1 MSSKQELVPQW
12 RNVKVG
18 KIDFAASDKKTI
30 SLQKVNPLR
39 WISMLFKI
47 VVVENNTANPTE
59 VEDTI
64 LNIVKN
70 AKLTLDKDD
79 VKFSYDLRKKF
90 YKQKIRKGTE
100 PYNNRNTVLGQNAT
114 VTYVC
119 RIRHDFASN
128 PLDQND
134 ISALLPV
141 AKYGEITLQIEWG
154 ALADLFSA
162 NTGGT
167 SITVASSGCWVQAR
181 ECYLLNKDSHAA
193 FARGELGNG
202 FFDLRESTQS
212 KSITKA
218 FTNLENDA
226 FEIPVKPSQV
236 KVLNQLILSKDN
248 AGLKSNAL
256 VTDISLQDVRGAG
269 IRYITTDYDDF
280 SKSQKDEYQ
289 IESLEDGYIF
299 FDYNELLNGGLIN
312 DDSSDSIKLMATT
325 PAPAGTPY
333 VEVLTEYLK
342 GRA

>member
-1 MSSKQELVPQW
+1 MSAQQLVPQF
-12 RNVKVG
+12 RNIKVG
-18 KIDFAASDKKTI
+18 KIPFLASDKQSI
-30 SLQKVNPLR
+30 PLSRVNPLR
-39 WISMLFKI
+39 WVSMYFKI
-47 VVVENNTANPTE
+47 VVVESGALNPTE

-70 AKLTLDKDD
+70 VKLTLDKDD

-90 YKQKIRKGTE
+90 YKHKVRKGTE
-100 PYNNRNTVLGQNAT
+100 PSNNRNALIAAGQTVIY
-114 VTYVC
+114 YV
-119 RIRHDFASN
+119 RIRQDFASN

-141 AKYGEITLQIEWG
+141 AKYGELTLQVEWG
-154 ALADLFSA
+154 ALADMFSA
-162 NTGGT
+162 NTGT
-167 SITVASSGCWVQAR
+167 TAITVASSGCWIQAR
-181 ECYLLNKDSHAA
+181 ECYLLDKKQHEL

-202 FFDLRESTQS
+202 FLDFREATQS
-212 KSITKA
+212 KKIDKA
-218 FTNLENDA
+218 YTNLENDA

-236 KVLNQLILSKDN
+236 KVLNQLVLAKDN

-269 IRYITTDYDDF
+269 IRYLTTDYDDF
-280 SKSQKDEYQ
+280 NASLKDEYQ
-289 IESLEDGYIF
+289 IESLEAGYLY
-299 FDYNELLNGGLIN
+299 FDYVELLNGGLIN
-312 DDSSDSIKLMATT
+312 DDASDSIKLMATT